1 MEDAVPS
8 QTATPGVMSP
18 ERRCGSVPPYQAL
31 LRHAL
36 QPVGR
41 DVGERA
47 PLLITGVDQGLIER
61 PGHGDRDALWLSRMT
76 GQCHWGAIQ

>member
-8 QTATPGVMSP
+8 QTAAPGVMSP
-18 ERRCGSVPPYQAL
+18 ERRCGSAPPYQAL

-41 DVGERA
+41 DV
-47 PLLITGVDQGLIER
+47 
-61 PGHGDRDALWLSRMT
+61 
-76 GQCHWGAIQ
+76 